1 MQTVSDSSADVV
13 SEHTARQGERGEQ
26 GIMGDDKPALGKR
39 RRVFF
44 GRDPLAGL
52 VFSLDTSRQEL
63 PQHLLRKLH
72 CISAAV
78 SPAQAVKACDAA
90 GMHNSSTTGV
100 GFSSEDVGQI
110 EGIHEQRAKGNAEDS
125 TAQHEV
131 SCSAGC
137 NCQQAALGQYGGCGD
152 LPHVGDESTSHEGGP
167 AGTAT
172 RRCLLAQAHVGNDG
186 LKSTA
191 QNPVTPRIAVESL
204 WRTGSV
210 QQNKAATET
219 PTGSCMTTQGRD
231 TPPPWSGRPKEKEGK
246 AVPLDTAAT
255 VAEGQCFAG
264 RTGNTIDDANMNGP
278 VQESRAVS
286 AVSMIASF
294 LKEGTAPVPAEG
306 LTPSPIGQRFH
317 SFSRPSSSTMMP
329 LPLASLVAAAPLGSH
344 SEVKAEGSDLA
355 NDVVPRA
362 SAEIPSP
369 SGTAG
374 GGSRFLNDEWPPRLK
389 ERRRIVRF
397 PKRSEPVRR
406 RFAPIF

>member
-1 MQTVSDSSADVV
+1 
-13 SEHTARQGERGEQ
+13 
-26 GIMGDDKPALGKR
+26 MGDDKSALGKHR
-39 RRVFF
+39 RLFF
-44 GRDPLAGL
+44 GRDPRAGF
-52 VFSLDTSRQEL
+52 VFSLDTNRQEF

-90 GMHNSSTTGV
+90 GMHNSSTKGA
-100 GFSSEDVGQI
+100 GLSSKDVGLI
-110 EGIHEQRAKGNAEDS
+110 EGIHEQRAKGNSGDS

-131 SCSAGC
+131 SCSAGSD
-137 NCQQAALGQYGGCGD
+137 CQQAALGQYGGCGD

-172 RRCLLAQAHVGNDG
+172 RRCLLVQAYVGSDA
-186 LKSTA
+186 TA

-231 TPPPWSGRPKEKEGK
+231 TPPPWSGRRKEKEGK

-264 RTGNTIDDANMNGP
+264 RAGNIIDDANMNGP

-294 LKEGTAPVPAEG
+294 LKQGAAPVPAEG
-306 LTPSPIGQRFH
+306 WTPLPIGQCFH
-317 SFSRPSSSTMMP
+317 SFSRSSSSAMTP
-329 LPLASLVAAAPLGSH
+329 LPLASLVAGAPLGSH
-344 SEVKAEGSDLA
+344 SEGTAEGTDLA
-355 NDVVPRA
+355 DDVVPRA
-362 SAEIPSP
+362 SAEIPSRR
-369 SGTAG
+369 GTAG

-406 RFAPIF
+406 RFAPLV